1 MIHNCRFTRVF
12 ILAIILKCNVLA
24 APAQAENTHIQ
35 SALSFADR
43 NDWENAIPHAKR
55 SGEDDVIKL
64 VSWLYL
70 RDRNSGA
77 HFSEISRFMDKNP
90 EWPDQ
95 STLQVRAEFTFLE
108 ENSQTSA
115 ELLKWFEKHKPITGI
130 GKITYLATLK
140 AQKKGSSSEYKTLAK
155 LAWIKGDFNRAKEKE
170 ILVKYKKYLSSQDHI
185 DRADRLLWDG
195 QTTAASRMKR
205 YVPSDYQRVIDAR
218 IALAKQSRHASS
230 KLRHVSAKLKNTP
243 GIIYD
248 RIRYRSKRGDDKGVQ
263 QLLITAPKTV
273 PYPEK
278 WWHYRSDQIRKAVA
292 EKQYDTAL
300 KLLKNHGQKE
310 GAGYADALWL
320 EGWIQNEYKKA
331 PKSALKNF
339 KKMFEFVTYPVSKA
353 RAAYWAGRAAEKLKE
368 KNLAHDWYKEGA
380 KHTTS
385 FYGQL
390 SVAKLSKTRELSFPS
405 SPNMSSSHRRYFS
418 RFAPA
423 QAYKM
428 ALQYGKADI
437 AITLG
442 KAIIEEHKDNALII
456 QLIQAAAES
465 STPQVAV
472 HASRKA
478 MPNHVLLMEE
488 AFPIHKTPKSKP
500 IEPALTLAITRQES
514 AFDPRAKSR
523 ANALGMMQLLSS
535 TAKETARKA
544 KIRYSKSRLYEPDYN
559 MELGSLYLERMIN
572 SYDGSY
578 VLAIASYNAGPGNVR
593 KWIKRFGTPNN
604 NSDSAINWI
613 EKIPFT
619 ETRNYVQR
627 VLENLQVYRALEKK
641 NPVQIER
648 DLRR

>member
-263 QLLITAPKTV
+263 QLLITAPKT
-273 PYPEK
+273 
-278 WWHYRSDQIRKAVA
+278 
-292 EKQYDTAL
+292 T
-300 KLLKNHGQKE
+300 
-310 GAGYADALWL
+310 
-320 EGWIQNEYKKA
+320 
-331 PKSALKNF
+331 LKNF